1 MTSLAGR
8 TLLRAAEMLQAD
20 ACALADAE
28 RVNRPNCD
36 LANRASATFSVYQR
50 AWVERSSASTL
61 CVALWPANGRGDQR
75 SSAGLPAGARRARA
89 GRGMSPSN
97 TRITRSNPTTLG
109 SNRATADARTQTPGV
124 RARHRH
130 RTRLR
135 AESARRPLRDH
146 RWPAY
151 ARSGP
156 RRVRRAGLGH
166 MTSGKLSA
174 IPVPARS
181 ARSNATEPRRIPRS
195 DIFELR
201 ATAVRARSDQA

>member
-97 TRITRSNPTTLG
+97 TRITRSNPTMAG
-109 SNRATADARTQTPGV
+109 SRPGYGRCADSNAWRPRAPSPPGMPSYRICATATTRSPPTCPGKIGSASHSTSWPWHSDQYRTAGGPG
-124 RARHRH
+124 RSMLCLHQRN
-130 RTRLR
+130 
-135 AESARRPLRDH
+135 SARGSSRH
-146 RWPAY
+146 E
-151 ARSGP
+151 
-156 RRVRRAGLGH
+156 RRRHESSEGQC
-166 MTSGKLSA
+166 
-174 IPVPARS
+174 
-181 ARSNATEPRRIPRS
+181 EP
-195 DIFELR
+195 
-201 ATAVRARSDQA
+201 

>member
-1 MTSLAGR
+1 MTSFAGR
-8 TLLRAAEMLQAD
+8 TQLRTAEMLQAD

-97 TRITRSNPTTLG
+97 TRITRSNPTMAG
-109 SNRATADARTQTPGV
+109 SRPGYGRCADSNAWRARTSSPPDTPSRRICAAATTRSPLACICKIGSASRSTSWSWPYDEWQTVGDTGASAVCSQQRNRAPQDPTK
-124 RARHRH
+124 RH
-130 RTRLR
+130 L
-135 AESARRPLRDH
+135 
-146 RWPAY
+146 
-151 ARSGP
+151 
-156 RRVRRAGLGH
+156 
-166 MTSGKLSA
+166 
-174 IPVPARS
+174 
-181 ARSNATEPRRIPRS
+181 
-195 DIFELR
+195 
-201 ATAVRARSDQA
+201 